1 MKLKISPDLSLPIA
15 TVTGTQV
22 VYGRKR
28 KGKTYKAKV
37 IAEEMLEHRQQI
49 VVIDPTDAWWG
60 LRSSANGAAAGYPI
74 TIFGGRHADL
84 PLEATAGEE
93 LADAIADDDFS
104 AIFSLKGMSRANE
117 QRFCYSFLERLYR
130 KNPQKPLHI
139 FMDEADIY
147 APQSPF
153 GEEART
159 LGATQNM
166 VRRGGLDGL
175 GMTLITQRPAVLSKS
190 VSSQCDTL
198 ISVGLNDP
206 RDLDSV
212 KDWVNANFEDREL
225 SKRLMA
231 DIPQLGRPENQGIAW
246 VLSPDR
252 DICARVT
259 FRELKTFDS
268 GRTPKV
274 GEKRRTPRVLSKVD
288 LEKLGKTI
296 ADSAARAKENDP
308 KELKVRVANL
318 HAENRLLEMKLERA
332 IAKPAKAEPGVREK
346 IVTREVTLK
355 VTDAKQVARI
365 EKLLKQGDALVTKL
379 DDRAANA
386 FDALD
391 DIRQKFATNVDA
403 LRLELTDVHAGI
415 TDAMSA
421 NAESFAAA
429 AASVKAGQ
437 PSTAVKQKGPS
448 QLVGSGHGTD
458 AGRQIRVTDVS
469 PVGVPLNADLPDEG
483 AVLPAHIKVLSAVHV
498 MTGILHAHP
507 DRMQVALV
515 AKLSPSS
522 GNFNNYLGRLRKFG
536 LIDYPTPGRVALT
549 IRGVEHVDHGADIP
563 ATTADLQRFVQA
575 LVKEA
580 RWKVLLQVIA
590 VYPDPIDRNTVAE
603 RVGMSASSGNFNNY
617 LGRLR
622 KLGLV
627 EYPSAGTVRATPV
640 LFIDTPS
647 PSSPPSSHTNGA
659 RTAPRSAVHHAI
671 HGQGVPFSSRSP
683 QRA

>member
-1 MKLKISPDLSLPIA
+1 MKLKISPDLSLPID

-93 LADAIADDDFS
+93 LADAIAEDDFS

-130 KNPQKPLHI
+130 RNPQKPLHI

-206 RDLDSV
+206 RDLDQV
-212 KDWVNANFEDREL
+212 KDWVNANYEDREL
-225 SKRLMA
+225 AKLLMT
-231 DIPQLGRPENQGIAW
+231 DIPQLGRPENRGFAW

-252 DICARVT
+252 EISVRVM
-259 FRELKTFDS
+259 FRELRTFDS

-274 GEKRRTPRVLSKVD
+274 GEKRKAPRVLSKVD

-296 ADSAARAKENDP
+296 AESAARAKENDP
-308 KELKVRVANL
+308 KELKARVAKL
-318 HAENRLLEMKLERA
+318 TSENQTLAKKLEVA
-332 IAKPAKAEPGVREK
+332 NAKPAKVVPGVREK
-346 IVTREVTLK
+346 IVEREVTIK
-355 VTDAKQVARI
+355 VTDAKQLARI
-365 EKLLKQGDALVTKL
+365 ESLLKQGETLVTRL
-379 DDRAANA
+379 DDRTANA

-391 DIRQKFATNVDA
+391 GIRQGVASVVDK
-403 LRLELTDVHAGI
+403 LRLELTDVHAGLVEA
-415 TDAMSA
+415 T
-421 NAESFAAA
+421 
-429 AASVKAGQ
+429 
-437 PSTAVKQKGPS
+437 TAVRAPAPALPIATIAQATRATRRDPAE
-448 QLVGSGHGTD
+448 LV
-458 AGRQIRVTDVS
+458 V
-469 PVGVPLNADLPDEG
+469 PVPADRA
-483 AVLPAHIKVLSAVHV
+483 AVDDGELRPAHARILSAIHV
-498 MTGILHAHP
+498 LTSLIGTHP
-507 DRMQVALV
+507 DRTQVALV
-515 AKLSPSS
+515 AKQSPNS
-522 GNFNNYLGRLRKFG
+522 GNYQNYLGRLRSLG
-536 LIDYPTPGRVALT
+536 MIDYPQPGLLAIT
-549 IRGVEHVDHGADIP
+549 SRGRDNLDPSIEVP
-563 ATTADLQRFVQA
+563 ATSAEIQA
-575 LVKEA
+575 YVRGLVKEV
-580 RWKVLLQVIA
+580 RWKILKPLID
-590 VYPDPIDRNTVAE
+590 VYPRSLDRAE
-603 RVGMSASSGNFNNY
+603 LAELAGVSANSGNYQNY
-617 LGRLR
+617 LGNMRS
-622 KLGLV
+622 LGLLG
-627 EYPSAGTVRATPV
+627 YPSKGTVAASSMLFVTGPPPRASNGVRQT
-640 LFIDTPS
+640 S
-647 PSSPPSSHTNGA
+647 P
-659 RTAPRSAVHHAI
+659 
-671 HGQGVPFSSRSP
+671 
-683 QRA
+683 RA